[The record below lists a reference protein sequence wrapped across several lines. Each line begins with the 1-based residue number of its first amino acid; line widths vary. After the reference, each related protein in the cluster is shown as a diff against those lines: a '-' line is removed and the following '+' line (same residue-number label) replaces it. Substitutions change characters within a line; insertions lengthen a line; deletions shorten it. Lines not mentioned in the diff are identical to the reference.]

1 MQANAVVITPAR
13 KKSITKVRPS
23 IASEELVTEPEIENN
38 IESGEDETPK
48 KNNNKVSPVKRSTVS
63 PHKYLKNKSS

>member
-1 MQANAVVITPAR
+1 VIITPAR

-23 IASEELVTEPEIENN
+23 NTSEEIPVQEHEGANH

-48 KNNNKVSPVKRSTVS
+48 KVNKVIPVKRSTVS
-63 PHKYLKNKSS
+63 HTNIPLKNNPQ